1 MLYGKGYANT
11 LLTASLPS
19 DNDVSDDD
27 DDDDDDDDSDDGDLQ
42 KYQQCPV

>member
-19 DNDVSDDD
+19 DSDIGDDD
-27 DDDDDDDDSDDGDLQ
+27 DDEDDCDDDDLQ
-42 KYQQCPV
+42 KYQPCPV